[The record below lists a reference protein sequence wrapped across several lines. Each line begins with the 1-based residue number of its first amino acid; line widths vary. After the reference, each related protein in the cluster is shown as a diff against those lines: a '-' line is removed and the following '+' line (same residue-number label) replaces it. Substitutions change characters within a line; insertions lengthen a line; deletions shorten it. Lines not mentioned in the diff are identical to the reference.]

1 MPNNEEMGPTTSLDP
16 DISTVNQ
23 GEGLCG
29 LSGLSSPMHLW
40 FPSPSEEVDVNM
52 EDAEARSFKRCA
64 LPWVGLASL

>member
-23 GEGLCG
+23 GEGLRG

-40 FPSPSEEVDVNM
+40 FPSLCGEMDVNM
-52 EDAEARSFKRCA
+52 EDAEA
-64 LPWVGLASL
+64 